1 MDPARYDANVHPA
14 KTEVRFIDERFIHD
28 SLYRAVKDGLF
39 APAHVPKFQL
49 VQGRKVIS
57 GSAGFSPSSTQL
69 ALEIQRP
76 LLGSS
81 TERTDRDVPSL
92 WQIHN
97 RYILSQIKSGLT
109 IIDQHVAH
117 ERILYERALR
127 FRETRDAAS
136 QQLLFPQ
143 TVTLSVQDYLT
154 LTDMMPY
161 LVKIGFDIKEFGKNT
176 VVIEAVPM
184 EIKTGQEAQ
193 VLTEMIEAYR
203 EYSDETNDSWDA
215 VAKSF
220 ACKSA
225 IKSGDKLSQ
234 QEMASLI
241 DQLFATNEPYLC
253 PHGRPIV
260 VNLSLEEIDKR
271 FGR

>member
-1 MDPARYDANVHPA
+1 
-14 KTEVRFIDERFIHD
+14 
-28 SLYRAVKDGLF
+28 
-39 APAHVPKFQL
+39 
-49 VQGRKVIS
+49 
-57 GSAGFSPSSTQL
+57 
-69 ALEIQRP
+69 
-76 LLGSS
+76 
-81 TERTDRDVPSL
+81 
-92 WQIHN
+92 
-97 RYILSQIKSGLT
+97 
-109 IIDQHVAH
+109 
-117 ERILYERALR
+117 
-127 FRETRDAAS
+127 
-136 QQLLFPQ
+136 
-143 TVTLSVQDYLT
+143 
-154 LTDMMPY
+154 
-161 LVKIGFDIKEFGKNT
+161 
-176 VVIEAVPM
+176 VVIETVPM
-184 EIKTGQEAQ
+184 EIKTDQEAQ

-203 EYSDETNDSWDA
+203 EYSGETNDSWDS

>member
-1 MDPARYDANVHPA
+1 
-14 KTEVRFIDERFIHD
+14 
-28 SLYRAVKDGLF
+28 
-39 APAHVPKFQL
+39 
-49 VQGRKVIS
+49 
-57 GSAGFSPSSTQL
+57 
-69 ALEIQRP
+69 
-76 LLGSS
+76 
-81 TERTDRDVPSL
+81 
-92 WQIHN
+92 
-97 RYILSQIKSGLT
+97 
-109 IIDQHVAH
+109 
-117 ERILYERALR
+117 
-127 FRETRDAAS
+127 
-136 QQLLFPQ
+136 
-143 TVTLSVQDYLT
+143 LSVQDYLT

-203 EYSDETNDSWDA
+203 EYSDETNDAWDA